1 MGATCGSKTGV
12 ADGGVSEGHGKKMGF
27 ACREKLAI
35 KGVKSNKLIP
45 PQ

>member
-1 MGATCGSKTGV
+1 MGETCGSKAGV

-35 KGVKSNKLIP
+35 KGVKPNTLIP
-45 PQ
+45 FQ